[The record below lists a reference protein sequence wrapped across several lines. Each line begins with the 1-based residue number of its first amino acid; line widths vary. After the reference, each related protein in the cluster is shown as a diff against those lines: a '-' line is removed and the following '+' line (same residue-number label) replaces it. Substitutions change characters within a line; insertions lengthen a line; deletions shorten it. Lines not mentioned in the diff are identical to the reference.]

1 MNRAAMKTII
11 YLDETCPE
19 TFGWNDRDSGPLSK
33 DDFYDYLTMTGTL
46 LELGGKYVYWV
57 GMDNGN
63 VPQIVRKRLYE
74 RLSGETDKL
83 AEDALI
89 INGTHTHSG
98 PRFTKVR
105 VSCRAAREEDCY
117 MGFVDYCVDLMHDL
131 FFELEKELKPFTAGI
146 AVVPIEGCYGNRND
160 LSLPADKDINL
171 IAFNDEAGGRIGMW
185 MEMTTHSTIIFPKNP
200 RMSGDLVGNVR
211 TAVSEFF
218 GCPVMPFVGCAGD
231 SSTRCTRKRSD
242 DPALDL
248 SELRRLTSEVT
259 EQVKEKAVFEEL
271 VIDRFEA
278 AKMELSYSYVQD
290 PESMRRRLVLL
301 EKQIEEEKN
310 PQQLRLL
317 LQSKRS
323 LEQRILG
330 PYEAEDIL
338 VGRAYH
344 FGELKFG
351 VFPGELVAS
360 LGLQIISHAP
370 HDHHLVLGYTPDGVG
385 YLVER
390 EEYGKNFES
399 INSKI
404 PVGLPEVLTEM
415 IRKKVEEFSY
425 E

>member
-11 YLDETCPE
+11 YLDETCRE
-19 TFGWNDRDSGPLSK
+19 TFGWNNRDSLPLTK

-46 LELGGKYVYWV
+46 LELNGRYVYWI

-63 VPQIVRKRLYE
+63 VPQVVRKRLYD
-74 RLSGETDKL
+74 RLKEKTDL
-83 AEDALI
+83 LDEDALI
-89 INGTHTHSG
+89 ISATHTHSG
-98 PRFTKVR
+98 PRFTKGMY
-105 VSCRAAREEDCY
+105 SCRAAKEENCY
-117 MGFVDYCVDLMHDL
+117 MGFVDYCADRMYDL
-131 FFELEKELKPFTAGI
+131 FFELERHLRPFSAEI
-146 AVVPIEGCYGNRND
+146 AVVPVEGCYGNRND

-171 IAFNDEAGGRIGMW
+171 IAFNDEEGERIGMW

-200 RMSGDLVGNVR
+200 RISGDFVGNVK
-211 TAVSEFF
+211 TKVSEYFD
-218 GCPVMPFVGCAGD
+218 CPVMPFVGCAGD

-242 DPALDL
+242 DPALDYA
-248 SELRRLTSEVT
+248 ELNRLVNEVS
-259 EQVKEKAVFEEL
+259 EQVKDKAAFEEL

-317 LQSKRS
+317 LQSKQS
-323 LEQRILG
+323 LEKRILG
-330 PYEAEDIL
+330 PFEAEDVL
-338 VGRAYH
+338 VGRAYN

-351 VFPGELVAS
+351 VFPGEPVAS
-360 LGLQIISHAP
+360 LGLQIISHKP
-370 HDHHLVLGYTPDGVG
+370 HDHRLVLGYTPDGVG
-385 YLVER
+385 YLVEK

-425 E
+425 